1 MIGDSYIINISQRV
15 QEGGS
20 PGSGCPVNNQ
30 SDKVL
35 LPHFI
40 QKGSRGGVCEADIS
54 FIQKTREGIFICSCF
69 LGFFFNIVFIGQG
82 LSKRKKKQKKKI
94 SIQSNIV

>member
-40 QKGSRGGVCEADIS
+40 QKGSRGGGYVKQTFHS
-54 FIQKTREGIFICSCF
+54 YKRLGREYLYVAVFWDFF
-69 LGFFFNIVFIGQG
+69 LILF
-82 LSKRKKKQKKKI
+82 L
-94 SIQSNIV
+94 